1 MPIKNYTYK
10 DVIEYLGG
18 TTVVCKLTGRK
29 IDILVDD
36 YNLDHIIPVSRGG
49 TNELDNMAITIPE
62 ANVAKG
68 NMTNEELV
76 TLCKEIC
83 EHFGYKV
90 TKE

>member
-1 MPIKNYTYK
+1 MDIDTYNK
-10 DVIEYLGG
+10 
-18 TTVVCKLTGRK
+18 
-29 IDILVDD
+29 
-36 YNLDHIIPVSRGG
+36 
-49 TNELDNMAITIPE
+49 TISE

-76 TLCKEIC
+76 ILCKEIC